1 MKNYCFVYLLH
12 LLLYIPFLYPQYAEA
27 SILKQKEVHIKD
39 YVNEGEDI
47 TSVLQN
53 LIEQYSTI
61 VIDPG
66 VWYISPWIELKSKLT
81 IKGADRE
88 TSILKRVN
96 SHTQLQSGFLFY
108 TDKTNI
114 YVFTQNN
121 IDDNYDENKVNFYD
135 IHFENL
141 TIDFNRN
148 PSGSTKQQIEETNLF
163 GIVFS
168 HCRSCS
174 IDNCK
179 FIDHMNKETNSGC
192 PAVVF
197 FQSKDCRISNCYS
210 EKVTMVKSIYS
221 ENVTIDGNYCINSV
235 GTCIESVCGK
245 GCTLKNNFV
254 KGVLWDV
261 SCVGVNT
268 TDSKIYN
275 NVVISGENNIS
286 CLTLGHKGFP
296 LSAANNTVVKNNH
309 FKSEGVRSILLQ
321 NGSGVIIRDNELS
334 CVLNQK
340 MPASNCGCIVARG
353 ESMGIS
359 NLLIERNLMVA
370 YGDIPYGVVTYAG
383 SGNVLIRSNSI
394 QGKRGISFL
403 AEGIDAQ
410 VRDNDISCSEYSVS
424 ALSPNSLYIVNNV
437 IKDGIMIKGGETLY
451 IKDNTFESITHASFI
466 YGNWNKVIINDN
478 VFNLASSYDYGS
490 LFIFNAKGKDRNYS
504 TSNFMTKGNILN
516 NNKEM
521 VYLVNYSYNDVASQ
535 LIPIVFNDKN

>member
-12 LLLYIPFLYPQYAEA
+12 LLLYIPFLYPQ
-27 SILKQKEVHIKD
+27 
-39 YVNEGEDI
+39 
-47 TSVLQN
+47 
-53 LIEQYSTI
+53 
-61 VIDPG
+61 
-66 VWYISPWIELKSKLT
+66 
-81 IKGADRE
+81 
-88 TSILKRVN
+88 
-96 SHTQLQSGFLFY
+96 
-108 TDKTNI
+108 
-114 YVFTQNN
+114 
-121 IDDNYDENKVNFYD
+121 
-135 IHFENL
+135 
-141 TIDFNRN
+141 
-148 PSGSTKQQIEETNLF
+148 
-163 GIVFS
+163 
-168 HCRSCS
+168 
-174 IDNCK
+174 
-179 FIDHMNKETNSGC
+179 
-192 PAVVF
+192 
-197 FQSKDCRISNCYS
+197 
-210 EKVTMVKSIYS
+210 
-221 ENVTIDGNYCINSV
+221 
-235 GTCIESVCGK
+235 K

-340 MPASNCGCIVARG
+340 MPTSNCGCIVARG

-437 IKDGIMIKGGETLY
+437 IKDGFMIKGGETL
-451 IKDNTFESITHASFI
+451 SR
-466 YGNWNKVIINDN
+466 IIH
-478 VFNLASSYDYGS
+478 
-490 LFIFNAKGKDRNYS
+490 
-504 TSNFMTKGNILN
+504 SN
-516 NNKEM
+516 
-521 VYLVNYSYNDVASQ
+521 Q
-535 LIPIVFNDKN
+535 